1 MKKKLPVTVLS
12 GFLGS
17 GKTTLL
23 NKILN
28 NRENLKVAVIVN
40 DMSDVNID
48 AQFVKN
54 GTASLSRTEEKLV
67 EMSNGCILLDVN
79 CIVQEIFITSYIYIY
94 IHVLYVHVYI
104 IIL

>member
-1 MKKKLPVTVLS
+1 MTRTLLPVTVLS

-23 NKILN
+23 NRILN

-48 AQFVKN
+48 AQLIQN
-54 GTASLSRTEEKLV
+54 GTSSLSRTQEKLI
-67 EMSNGCILLDVN
+67 EMSNGCICCTLRFVT
-79 CIVQEIFITSYIYIY
+79 I
-94 IHVLYVHVYI
+94 
-104 IIL
+104 